1 MTPNDRNAP
10 IPVNRVIDE
19 PWRTAVTDA
28 LFARVNELTHPSR
41 TGMNPADNPPPLAS
55 RLHRAED
62 LLPLAATTPAAESDT
77 ARRKKLIFA
86 PALSHN
92 ALARRRTVLLDPTT
106 KSPPAIP
113 RSCTS
118 ARPTPNPSRGERSIG
133 QLMQLTWGN
142 GTSPISCHVEKWTP

>member
-1 MTPNDRNAP
+1 MIPNDRNVPADTGSYL
-10 IPVNRVIDE
+10 DE

-28 LFARVNELTHPSR
+28 LFARVNELTRLSR

-86 PALSHN
+86 PGLGQD

-106 KSPPAIP
+106 ETPAGDTQIVHLSPSHAEP
-113 RSCTS
+113 
-118 ARPTPNPSRGERSIG
+118 E
-133 QLMQLTWGN
+133 
-142 GTSPISCHVEKWTP
+142 